1 MKLDSERIYLKP
13 LSLEELDG
21 GYVNWLNDPD
31 VCKYN
36 SHGSVIYTRE
46 MAIKYI
52 RSLQEDSTRE
62 VWATYLKEGN
72 IHIGNISLQCI
83 DKKNNNA
90 EIAYLFGEKC
100 YWGKGYAH
108 EASKLLINR
117 AFSELRLHR
126 LYFGTHYENI
136 AMQKLGEHLGF
147 LREGV
152 MRDSQFKNGKYN
164 DVVIYGLV
172 SSLLS

>member
-21 GYVNWLNDPD
+21 GYVNWLNDSE

-36 SHGSVIYTRE
+36 SHGEVLYTRE
-46 MAIKYI
+46 RAIKFI
-52 RSLQEDSTRE
+52 QSLKEDSTRE
-62 VWATYLKEGN
+62 VWAVYLKEGN

-90 EIAYLFGEKC
+90 EIAFLFGEKRF
-100 YWGKGYAH
+100 WGKGYAQ
-108 EASKLLINR
+108 EASKLLMKR
-117 AFSELRLHR
+117 AFSELKLHR
-126 LYFGTHYENI
+126 LYFGTHCENV

-152 MRDSQFKNGKYN
+152 LKESQFKNGKYN
-164 DVVIYGLV
+164 DVLIYGLV
-172 SSLLS
+172 SACS